1 MVGSLCA
8 CERMLGSEVVLGF
21 SPTSQVMSRGRK
33 IKPGSKMI
41 EFKTKMLSRQ
51 PETPG
56 GQVFVYSTLYI
67 CLKSLGLKRTNQNLT
82 KTNQNQL
89 YLPCF

>member
-1 MVGSLCA
+1 MKSDTVLCDSKTCSKTQEQGVVGSLCA
-8 CERMLGSEVVLGF
+8 CERMLGSEVVLG
-21 SPTSQVMSRGRK
+21 STSQVMSRGRK

-56 GQVFVYSTLYI
+56 GLVFVYSTL
-67 CLKSLGLKRTNQNLT
+67 
-82 KTNQNQL
+82 
-89 YLPCF
+89 

>member
-1 MVGSLCA
+1 MKSDTVLCDSKTCSKTQEQGVVGSLCA

-21 SPTSQVMSRGRK
+21 SPTSQVMSTGRK

-41 EFKTKMLSRQ
+41 EFKTKLLSRQ

-56 GQVFVYSTLYI
+56 GLVFVYSTL
-67 CLKSLGLKRTNQNLT
+67 
-82 KTNQNQL
+82 
-89 YLPCF
+89 

>member
-1 MVGSLCA
+1 MKSDTVLCDSKTCSKTQGVVGCLCA

-21 SPTSQVMSRGRK
+21 SPTSQVVSRGRK

-56 GQVFVYSTLYI
+56 GQVFVYSTL
-67 CLKSLGLKRTNQNLT
+67 
-82 KTNQNQL
+82 
-89 YLPCF
+89 